1 MGISRFELLS
11 ALEEIA
17 PLSLAESW
25 DNCGMQIDLRSEEI
39 RKIMVCLELSRAV
52 INEAVDFGADFII
65 THHPLYFRGIKKI
78 DCGETIGDYTYTL
91 MKNNISVY
99 SSHTCFDKAE
109 HGNNRYLAEL
119 IGLHSVKD
127 FGDMEEELI
136 GVYGELEKE
145 KTLKDILFELADTLK
160 ISSKE
165 LRFIGRPESM
175 IKKIGLCTGSGIEML
190 EAAER
195 QGCNLFI
202 TGDIKHHDAVNA
214 MEKGLCTID
223 AGHYGTEKIFT
234 ENMSRQLKKILGS
247 RVEIA
252 EAQSNRNPFDFL

>member
-11 ALEEIA
+11 ALEGVA

-25 DNCGMQIDLRSEEI
+25 DNCGMQIDLRPEEI
-39 RKIMVCLELSRAV
+39 NKIMVCLELSRAV

-78 DCGETIGDYTYTL
+78 DCGEIIGDYTYTL
-91 MKNNISVY
+91 IKNGISVY

-119 IGLHSVKD
+119 IGLQKVKD

-145 KTLKDILFELADTLK
+145 KALKDVLFELAYILK
-160 ISSKE
+160 ISPRE

-175 IKKIGLCTGSGIEML
+175 IKKIGLCTGAGIEML
-190 EAAER
+190 EAAEK

-234 ENMSRQLKKILGS
+234 ENMSDQLKKIFDN